1 MNCLQ
6 KPEDEGPIAEYY
18 YWHEREIGL
27 GVLVEQLKHGSVAA
41 VINVLNTAKSPKGT
55 TFNEM
60 KADVLRS
67 YIEARDNDKYLYTV
81 LRYFR
86 VSFVFISFLLTFAL
100 QLLLLGARSFIV

>member
-1 MNCLQ
+1 MQ
-6 KPEDEGPIAEYY
+6 KPEDEGPIAEYD

-27 GVLVEQLKHGSVAA
+27 GVLVEQLKHSSVTA

-55 TFNEM
+55 TFNEI

-81 LRYFR
+81 LRYFN
-86 VSFVFISFLLTFAL
+86 VSFYIL
-100 QLLLLGARSFIV
+100 